1 MQRGG
6 TKTQITGNLH
16 SHKWKFLVQNVQA
29 NLTVQEK
36 CKVVMSSKKW
46 AGTCKSHS
54 KLPNR
59 D

>member
-16 SHKWKFLVQNVQA
+16 SHKWRFLVQNVQA
-29 NLTVQEK
+29 NLTVEEK
-36 CKVVMSSKKW
+36 CKVVDKQKW
-46 AGTCKSHS
+46 ARTCKSYS
-54 KLPNR
+54 NLSNG